1 MKVYMNNK
9 SESVR
14 FNDEKQSKIH
24 REDLGLVVPEDY
36 FAQSKNQILM
46 KTVNDKSFTID
57 WFLNKKIIW
66 KVAASMVI
74 ALGIGTYFQYSP
86 NTIQEATTSSLV
98 EIKSSNKM
106 NQSLVELD
114 SNQAEEKLESI
125 ATPDLNKKNE
135 PKTLNLHHVVQDEN
149 DILVKSLF
157 VEEAEV
163 DQYLEKSILEDI

>member
-24 REDLGLVVPEDY
+24 REDLGLVFPEDY

-66 KVAASMVI
+66 KVAASMVV
-74 ALGIGTYFQYSP
+74 ALGIGMYFQYSP

-106 NQSLVELD
+106 NQSLVEVD
-114 SNQAEEKLESI
+114 SNQYNSKLESI
-125 ATPDLNKKNE
+125 
-135 PKTLNLHHVVQDEN
+135 TLNANREIKQEKSEHNSIGQKEDDV
-149 DILVKSLF
+149 LVKSLF

>member
-1 MKVYMNNK
+1 MKVYINNQ

-46 KTVNDKSFTID
+46 KTVHDKSFTID
-57 WFLNKKIIW
+57 WFLNKKTIW

-74 ALGIGTYFQYSP
+74 ALGVFIYFQYSS
-86 NTIQEATTSSLV
+86 NTIQEASAGSLV
-98 EIKSSNKM
+98 ELKSSDKT
-106 NQSLVELD
+106 NQSLVESD
-114 SNQAEEKLESI
+114 SNQYNRKVESI
-125 ATPDLNKKNE
+125 
-135 PKTLNLHHVVQDEN
+135 TLNANKEIKQEKSERNSIVQKED
-149 DILVKSLF
+149 DVLVKSLF